1 MIDALPIPVESPV
14 EPPAFVQRSNVLPG
28 THSAPTFECFV
39 READRNGLDP
49 YVLLA
54 VMKTENGRPGEVAR
68 NTNGTHD
75 LGVMSINTVWIPEL
89 ARRSGVPERSLAR
102 TLASDGC
109 ANVAAGAW
117 ILKQKI
123 VEAGSV
129 WEGVAR
135 FHSRN
140 PVKQVPYLKRVY
152 SRFKETL
159 ERVGIGASV
168 R

>member
-1 MIDALPIPVESPV
+1 MIDALPASMQPLTD
-14 EPPAFVQRSNVLPG
+14 PPALVQRSNVLPG
-28 THSAPTFECFV
+28 RHTPPTLECFV

-68 NTNGTHD
+68 NSNGTQD
-75 LGVMSINTVWIPEL
+75 LGIMSINTVWIPEL
-89 ARRSGVPERSLAR
+89 ARRLGRSETSVAL

-140 PVKQVPYLKRVY
+140 PAKQGPYLRRVY
-152 SRFKETL
+152 WRFKETV
-159 ERVGIGASV
+159 ERVGAGAGL

>member
-1 MIDALPIPVESPV
+1 MIDALPTSDSPLV
-14 EPPAFVQRSNVLPG
+14 PPAIVRRSTVLAG
-28 THSAPTFECFV
+28 QHTAPTLECLV

-68 NTNGTHD
+68 NSNGTED
-75 LGVMSINTVWIPEL
+75 LGIMSINTVWLPEL
-89 ARRSGVPERSLAR
+89 AKRAGTSEAAAAR
-102 TLASDGC
+102 ALVSDGC

-117 ILKQKI
+117 ILRQKI
-123 VEAGSV
+123 AEGGNL

-140 PVKQVPYLKRVY
+140 PTKQGPYLRRVY
-152 SRFKETL
+152 AKFKEIL
-159 ERVGIGASV
+159 ERMAVSAAV